1 MSGGEVV
8 VNHASKKIELRLN
21 VQLWIDDLERIS
33 TVILLE
39 EVMLDCEWISCCEE
53 EDEVAVSAT
62 VNEACRGIS
71 GETGIETRGNEI
83 LYDAS
88 DLFVFSYSGLLIVAK
103 QSLFF
108 FSGQLTCFCCM
119 FSGKLCICVQT

>member
-1 MSGGEVV
+1 MW
-8 VNHASKKIELRLN
+8 K
-21 VQLWIDDLERIS
+21 DDLERIS
-33 TVILLE
+33 AVILFE

-88 DLFVFSYSGLLIVAK
+88 DLFCIFLFWVAYCRQTELVFLFCSALRSSSSFSAAAARGAS
-103 QSLFF
+103 QSP
-108 FSGQLTCFCCM
+108 TM
-119 FSGKLCICVQT
+119 HTHHP

>member
-1 MSGGEVV
+1 MW
-8 VNHASKKIELRLN
+8 K
-21 VQLWIDDLERIS
+21 DDLEKILAD
-33 TVILLE
+33 ILLG

-53 EDEVAVSAT
+53 ENEVAVSAT
-62 VNEACRGIS
+62 ANEACRGIS

-103 QSLFF
+103 QSLLF
-108 FSGQLTCFCCM
+108 FSRQLTCFCCM
-119 FSGKLCICVQT
+119 FSGTICICVQT